1 MAKGKTKVIE
11 IEPKVQSVSKEL
23 VNHLDAKLVPELLI
37 IDPETV
43 KEKIITTFSPIF
55 TKLSEWKDKVNS
67 IEVNSEDD
75 KEGMKLARESR
86 LFVKNTRV
94 DLEKI
99 VLAEIG
105 DVKARMQPFMNEQLL
120 WKDVL
125 DFCKSMMKNIE
136 TLADDKEKYV
146 TKLKEERKKLL
157 VAQRMEKAKQYEGFM
172 PFRPDISYLSDE
184 EFESDLAFGKLAFEK
199 DQEDKLKL
207 EKERKENEEKA
218 AKLQIINDRMS
229 KISSLG
235 MTFDD
240 GFYKYLDLC
249 NISVEQIGK
258 ITDEEFDLYIKSF
271 DKKIGAYKTDQF
283 EKEKEREERE
293 RKELLRRA
301 NLFLDVAIKI
311 DGIYYSP
318 GGDQQPSFIMSH
330 DDLYKLSEN
339 MLMNIVAEHNKTS
352 EQNRFKRAEELQ
364 ALAAKKEKEDTD
376 RLLKIAQ
383 FKLQQEQERESLELK
398 RKQDEEKA
406 LQAKAP
412 DKQKLQILSD
422 LIHELKTKDVP
433 EDKEMNTELGKK
445 IANNVYDL
453 LGKVVKYIDDNVVNL

>member
-43 KEKIITTFSPIF
+43 KEKILTTFSPIF

-105 DVKARMQPFMNEQLL
+105 DVKARMQPLMNEQLL

-136 TLADDKEKYV
+136 TIADDKEKYV
-146 TKLKEERKKLL
+146 TKLKEERKRLI

-207 EKERKENEEKA
+207 EKERKEKEEEA
-218 AKLQIINDRMS
+218 AKLKLVNDRIN
-229 KISSLG
+229 KISSIG

-240 GFYKYLDLC
+240 GFYKYEDLC
-249 NISVEQIGK
+249 SIAVEQLGTMI
-258 ITDEEFDLYIKSF
+258 DEEFDFYIKSF
-271 DKKIGAYKTDQF
+271 DKKIGEHKAKQF
-283 EKEKEREERE
+283 EKEKEREEGR
-293 RKELLRRA
+293 RKELLRRV

-330 DDLYKLSEN
+330 DDLYLCSEN
-339 MLMNIVAEHNKTS
+339 DLMDIVARQNKLA
-352 EQNRFKRAEELQ
+352 EQNRFRRAEELE
-364 ALAAKKEKEDTD
+364 ALAAKKEKEETE
-376 RLLKIAQ
+376 RLTKIAQ
-383 FKLQQEQERESLELK
+383 LKLQQEQEKERLELK

-406 LQAKAP
+406 IQAKAP
-412 DKQKLQILSD
+412 DKEKLQILSD

-433 EDKEMNTELGKK
+433 VDKEMNTELGKK
-445 IANNVYDL
+445 IAKNTYDL
-453 LGKVVKYIDDNVVNL
+453 LGKVVRYIDDNIVNL

>member
-43 KEKIITTFSPIF
+43 KEKILTTFSPVF
-55 TKLSEWKDKVNS
+55 TKLSEWKEKVDS

-75 KEGMKLARESR
+75 KEGMQMARESR
-86 LFVKNTRV
+86 LFIKNTRV

-99 VLAEIG
+99 VLAEIN
-105 DVKARMQPFMNEQLL
+105 DVKSRMQPFMNEQLL

-146 TKLKEERKKLL
+146 IKLKEERKKLL
-157 VAQRMEKAKQYEGFM
+157 VAQRMEKAKKYEGFM

-218 AKLQIINDRMS
+218 AKLQIVNDRIN
-229 KISSLG
+229 KVSSLG

-240 GFYKYLDLC
+240 GFYKYLDVC
-249 NISVEQIGK
+249 NISVDQVNSL
-258 ITDEEFDLYIKSF
+258 TDDEFDFYIKSF

-283 EKEKEREERE
+283 EKEKEREEGK

-352 EQNRFKRAEELQ
+352 EQNRFKRAEELEAQ
-364 ALAAKKEKEDTD
+364 RIKKENEESD

-383 FKLQQEQERESLELK
+383 LKLQQEQEEERLELK

-412 DKQKLQILSD
+412 DKEKLQILSD

-433 EDKEMNTELGKK
+433 GDKEMNTELGKK

>member
-1 MAKGKTKVIE
+1 MAKGKTKVIQ
-11 IEPKVQSVSKEL
+11 IEPKEQSVSKEL
-23 VNHLDAKLVPELLI
+23 VNHLDTKLVPELLI
-37 IDPETV
+37 IDPERV
-43 KEKIITTFSPIF
+43 KEKILTTFSPVF

-67 IEVNSEDD
+67 IEVNNEDD
-75 KEGMKLARESR
+75 KEGMQMARESR
-86 LFVKNTRV
+86 LFIKNTRV

-99 VLAEIG
+99 VLAEIN
-105 DVKARMQPFMNEQLL
+105 DVKSRMQPLMNEQLL

-136 TLADDKEKYV
+136 TIADDKEKYV
-146 TKLKEERKKLL
+146 IKLKEERKKLL

-184 EFESDLAFGKLAFEK
+184 EFESDLVFGKLAFEK

-240 GFYKYLDLC
+240 GFYKYLDVC

-258 ITDEEFDLYIKSF
+258 ITDEEFDFYIKSF
-271 DKKIGAYKTDQF
+271 DKKIGAYKTEQF
-283 EKEKEREERE
+283 EKEKEREEGR

-318 GGDQQPSFIMSH
+318 GGDVLPTFIMSH

>member
-184 EFESDLAFGKLAFEK
+184 EFESDLVFGKLAFEK

-240 GFYKYLDLC
+240 GFYKYLDVC

-258 ITDEEFDLYIKSF
+258 ITDEEFDFYIKSF
-271 DKKIGAYKTDQF
+271 DKKIGAYKTEQF
-283 EKEKEREERE
+283 EKEKEREEGR

-318 GGDQQPSFIMSH
+318 GGDVLPTFIMSH

-339 MLMNIVAEHNKTS
+339 MLMNIVADHNKTC
-352 EQNRFKRAEELQ
+352 EQNRFRRAEELQ
-364 ALAAKKEKEDTD
+364 ALAEKKEKEDTE
-376 RLLKIAQ
+376 RLTKIAQ
-383 FKLQQEQERESLELK
+383 LKLQQEQERESLELK

-412 DKQKLQILSD
+412 DKEKLKILSD
-422 LIHELKTKDVP
+422 LIHGLKTKDVP
-433 EDKEMNTELGKK
+433 GDKEMNTELGKK
-445 IANNVYDL
+445 ISNNVYDL
-453 LGKVVKYIDDNVVNL
+453 LGKVVRYIDENVVNL

>member
-1 MAKGKTKVIE
+1 MAKGKTKVIQ
-11 IEPKVQSVSKEL
+11 IEPKEQSVSKEL
-23 VNHLDAKLVPELLI
+23 VNHLDTKLVPELLI

-43 KEKIITTFSPIF
+43 KEKIITIFSPVF
-55 TKLSEWKDKVNS
+55 TKLNEWKDKVNS

-86 LFVKNTRV
+86 LFIKNTRV

-99 VLAEIG
+99 VLAEIN
-105 DVKARMQPFMNEQLL
+105 DVKSRMQPFMNEQLL

-125 DFCKSMMKNIE
+125 DFSKSMMKNIE

-146 TKLKEERKKLL
+146 IKLKEERKKLL

-184 EFESDLAFGKLAFEK
+184 EFESDLVFGKLAFEK

-240 GFYKYLDLC
+240 GFYKYLDVC

-258 ITDEEFDLYIKSF
+258 ITDEEFDFYIKSF
-271 DKKIGAYKTDQF
+271 DKKIGAYKTEQF
-283 EKEKEREERE
+283 EKEKEREEGR

-339 MLMNIVAEHNKTS
+339 MLMNIVADHNKTC
-352 EQNRFKRAEELQ
+352 EQNRFRRAEELQ
-364 ALAAKKEKEDTD
+364 ALAEKKEKEDTE
-376 RLLKIAQ
+376 RLTKIAQ
-383 FKLQQEQERESLELK
+383 LKLQQEQERESLELK

-412 DKQKLQILSD
+412 DKEKLKILSD
-422 LIHELKTKDVP
+422 LIHGLKTKDVP
-433 EDKEMNTELGKK
+433 GDKEMNTELGKK
-445 IANNVYDL
+445 ISNNVYDL
-453 LGKVVKYIDDNVVNL
+453 LGKVVKYIDDNIVNL

>member
-1 MAKGKTKVIE
+1 MAKGKTKVIQ
-11 IEPKVQSVSKEL
+11 IEPKEQSVSKEL
-23 VNHLDAKLVPELLI
+23 VNHLDTKLVPELLI
-37 IDPETV
+37 IDPERV
-43 KEKIITTFSPIF
+43 KEKILTTFSPVF

-67 IEVNSEDD
+67 IEVNNEDD
-75 KEGMKLARESR
+75 KEGMQMARESR
-86 LFVKNTRV
+86 LFIKNTRV

-99 VLAEIG
+99 VLAEIN
-105 DVKARMQPFMNEQLL
+105 DVKSRMQPLMNEQLL

-125 DFCKSMMKNIE
+125 DFSKSMMKNIE
-136 TLADDKEKYV
+136 TIADDKEKYV
-146 TKLKEERKKLL
+146 IKLKEERKKLL

-184 EFESDLAFGKLAFEK
+184 EFESDLVFGKLAFEK

-240 GFYKYLDLC
+240 GFYKYLDVC

-258 ITDEEFDLYIKSF
+258 ITDEEFDFYIKSF
-271 DKKIGAYKTDQF
+271 DKKIGEYKAKQF
-283 EKEKEREERE
+283 EKEKEREEGR

-301 NLFLDVAIKI
+301 NLFLDVAIKG

-318 GGDQQPSFIMSH
+318 GGDQQPLFIMSH
-330 DDLYKLSEN
+330 DDLYLCSEN
-339 MLMNIVAEHNKTS
+339 DLMDIVARQNKIA
-352 EQNRFKRAEELQ
+352 EQNRFRRAEELE
-364 ALAAKKEKEDTD
+364 ALAAKKEKEETE
-376 RLLKIAQ
+376 RLTKIAQ
-383 FKLQQEQERESLELK
+383 LKLQQEQEKERLELK

-412 DKQKLQILSD
+412 DKEKLQILSD

-433 EDKEMNTELGKK
+433 VDKEMNTELGKK
-445 IANNVYDL
+445 IAKNTYDL
-453 LGKVVKYIDDNVVNL
+453 LGKVVRYIDENVVNL